1 MPPLSPFSKS
11 CVALAVSQ
19 LMLSSQAS
27 NATTIIVDSNADDNG
42 AGCTLREAIVS
53 ANTNIDQGNGCA
65 VGSLSGTDTITF
77 NNSTLTSNTI
87 TLSTQSGGET
97 YYASNATE
105 QGGALSGYYYEGD
118 SSLNIS
124 GKDIEIN
131 ASSISGGITIDGGEA
146 GAIMMVGGE
155 GGESPTTLVLD
166 NLTLT
171 NGSNTFG
178 GAMSVT
184 SYNSFNV
191 DVTLNNCT
199 LSENYSSYDGGAVSV
214 VSTDGGQADVTLY
227 NTTVTKNSSGERG
240 GAISA
245 ISFTYSDSGSSAVN
259 VTLNNSSVTENHS
272 KEEAGAF
279 FVNAY
284 SAFVDDDSSSS
295 INVTLNNSE
304 VAGNLSSSY
313 GGAFFAST
321 ENGLE
326 DSVTLALNNSNVTN
340 NVAGYV
346 ESSGEGGSPFSFY
359 SGGAIFAEG
368 SGVSIA
374 LTSSTVSGN
383 QAPFVGAIDIYA
395 GPSLTIT
402 NSTISGNSAIEFYS
416 AIRSYGEA
424 YILDDGSEFSASST
438 ALEGFII
445 GPIEPPVVPDIAFN
459 RVEIINS
466 TISNNVSK
474 NENFGDPFNLSAA
487 VSIVSGSLLIT
498 NSILANTDGESNCN
512 FNYSNPD
519 LLQVDSSSIIEGDF
533 GGEGGP
539 FGPPPLAAE
548 GVAEGFISGASCEAN
563 RTGDPGLL
571 DLADNNGALSHALS
585 ADSIARNSSAGTCE
599 LTDQAGQSRDVSDG
613 FCDVGAVEFNPDFV
627 ASPTT
632 PYVIRLPNGKV
643 VVFDL

>member
-1 MPPLSPFSKS
+1 
-11 CVALAVSQ
+11 
-19 LMLSSQAS
+19 
-27 NATTIIVDSNADDNG
+27 
-42 AGCTLREAIVS
+42 
-53 ANTNIDQGNGCA
+53 
-65 VGSLSGTDTITF
+65 
-77 NNSTLTSNTI
+77 
-87 TLSTQSGGET
+87 
-97 YYASNATE
+97 
-105 QGGALSGYYYEGD
+105 
-118 SSLNIS
+118 
-124 GKDIEIN
+124 
-131 ASSISGGITIDGGEA
+131 
-146 GAIMMVGGE
+146 
-155 GGESPTTLVLD
+155 
-166 NLTLT
+166 
-171 NGSNTFG
+171 
-178 GAMSVT
+178 MSVT

-199 LSENYSSYDGGAVSV
+199 LTENYSGDDGGAVSV
-214 VSTDGGQADVTLY
+214 YSGYGSQADLTLN
-227 NTTVTKNSSGERG
+227 NTTVTKNSSGERA

-245 ISFTYSDSGSSAVN
+245 RSYYESMAN
-259 VTLNNSSVTENHS
+259 VTLNNSSVTENYS
-272 KEEAGAF
+272 LEEAGAF
-279 FVNAY
+279 FVDSY
-284 SAFVDDDSSSS
+284 SSSTT
-295 INVTLNNSE
+295 NVTLNNSE
-304 VAGNLSSSY
+304 VTGNRSVDN
-313 GGAFFAST
+313 GGAFFART
-321 ENGLE
+321 IYDDEVNL
-326 DSVTLALNNSNVTN
+326 VLNNSTVTN
-340 NVAGYV
+340 NTAGYV
-346 ESSGEGGSPFSFY
+346 ESDGGEGFNFS
-359 SGGAIFAEG
+359 SGGAIYATG
-368 SGVSIA
+368 IGVSIA
-374 LTSSTVSGN
+374 LTNSAVSGN
-383 QAPFVGAIDIYA
+383 QAPFAGAIDIYA

-424 YILDDGSEFSASST
+424 YILDDGPFAVSST
-438 ALEGFII
+438 ALEGSPTALEGFIF
-445 GPIEPPVVPDIAFN
+445 EPAPVYN
-459 RVEIINS
+459 QVEIINS

-599 LTDQAGQSRDVSDG
+599 LTDQAGQTRDVSDG
-613 FCDVGAVEFNPDFV
+613 FCDVGALEFNPDFV